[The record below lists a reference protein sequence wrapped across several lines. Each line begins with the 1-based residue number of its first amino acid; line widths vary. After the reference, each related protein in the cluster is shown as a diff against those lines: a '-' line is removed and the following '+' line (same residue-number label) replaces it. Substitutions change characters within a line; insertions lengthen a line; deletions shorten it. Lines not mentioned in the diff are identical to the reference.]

1 MACGLP
7 VDPGGRV
14 EVLLRSKTT
23 NKKAENILNITTT
36 VKGSAAPRTVMT
48 VALDPQ
54 ITEAVPKPRSSRW
67 RLWLAVSATT
77 ILAPVLLLAVA
88 EVALRICGVGTS
100 TSTTRPCT
108 DHGQPAYCDNQFFA
122 APFFPPGMSRAP
134 RPFVI
139 PARKAPGTYRIFV
152 LGESVAFGDPD
163 PTYGFGRYL
172 EMMLRERYPSERF
185 EVINTGITA
194 INSHALLPMVKD
206 LVHYQPDL
214 FVIYAG
220 NTEVVGPFG
229 PGTVLTP
236 WDLSLPAI
244 RARIF
249 LNSTRLGQL
258 VGEVTS
264 ASQKNTPGWRG
275 MEMFLD
281 RQVRA
286 DSPQMRPVYEN
297 FATNLRD
304 IVAVARRSGAQ
315 VVISTAAANLKDCA
329 PFASLHREGIR
340 ENELH
345 SFEQLVQRGADFES
359 AGSYAEAL
367 KLYLSAADIDP
378 QYAELQFRIA
388 RCLWA
393 LGDFAEAKE
402 RFVRAKDLDTLRFR
416 ADSRLNEIIR
426 ALAGT
431 GPGVGVVDATAV
443 FAGESAHEV
452 PGSELFYEHVHMNP
466 RGNYLLGRA
475 LFRQVD
481 SMLPADLRR
490 SAVSADVAS
499 QEECERLLAFTPYDR
514 LRVAGLVLGELG
526 RPPFTN
532 QLNHSEEVLR
542 VKSEAE
548 GTTDYPEIVA
558 EYEWAITQNPQDR
571 LLHLNYGF
579 LLHRYDRPAADQEL
593 RLALPYDNAPTL
605 CNWRK
610 FD

>member
-1 MACGLP
+1 
-7 VDPGGRV
+7 
-14 EVLLRSKTT
+14 
-23 NKKAENILNITTT
+23 
-36 VKGSAAPRTVMT
+36 MT
-48 VALDPQ
+48 VPAGPQ
-54 ITEAVPKPRSSRW
+54 VTEAVPTLRSCHW
-67 RLWLAVSATT
+67 RRWLAVSATT
-77 ILAPVLLLAVA
+77 ILVPVLLLAVA
-88 EVALRICGVGTS
+88 EVALRVCGVGTS
-100 TSTTRPCT
+100 TLATRPCT
-108 DHGQPAYCDNQFFA
+108 DHGHPAYCDNQFFA
-122 APFFPPGMSRAP
+122 ANFFPPGMFRTP
-134 RPFVI
+134 RPYVI
-139 PARKAPGTYRIFV
+139 PATKLPGTYRIFV
-152 LGESVAFGDPD
+152 LGESVAWGDPD
-163 PTYGFGRYL
+163 PSYGFGRYL
-172 EMMLRERYPSERF
+172 EMMLRKRFPGAKF
-185 EVINTGITA
+185 EVINTSITA
-194 INSHALLPMVKD
+194 INSHALLPMVED

-214 FVIYAG
+214 FIIYTG

-244 RARIF
+244 RTRIF

-258 VGEVTS
+258 VGKVTS
-264 ASQKNTPGWRG
+264 ASQKNTPEWRG
-275 MEMFLD
+275 MEMFLG

-297 FATNLRD
+297 FAANLHD

-315 VVISTAAANLKDCA
+315 VLISTVATNLKDCA

-340 ENELH
+340 EDELR
-345 SFEQLVQRGADFES
+345 SWEGLVQRGADLES

-367 KLYLSAADIDP
+367 KLYLSAADIVP

-393 LGDFAEAKE
+393 LGDFAGAKD
-402 RFVRAKDLDTLRFR
+402 RFVRAQDLDTLRFR

-431 GPGVGVVDATAV
+431 GPGVRVVDAAAV

-466 RGNYLLGRA
+466 RGTYLLARA

-481 SMLPADLRR
+481 SMLPAELRR

-514 LRVAGLVLGELG
+514 LRVAGLVLGKLG
-526 RPPFTN
+526 QPPFTN

-542 VKSEAE
+542 LESEAE
-548 GTTDYPEIVA
+548 GSADYGEIVA
-558 EYEWAITQNPQDR
+558 EYQWAIMQNPQDR

-579 LLHRYDRPAADQEL
+579 FLHRYDPAATEQEF
-593 RLALPYDNAPTL
+593 RVALPYDNAPVL